1 MMKKCYKFLLFQL
14 FLILLSYIMSINI
27 STIGSFS
34 DILKRYISFGNI
46 FIILFFLQKKIFG
59 EKFRR
64 KLHNIIMIVVFY
76 VISTVLS
83 LLILRYWFWFVFN
96 SRFIIHC
103 YINNLILIL
112 ILVSIIMMFK
122 YLKNELAETKES
134 KKRMQIDYKLKLL
147 RSKINPHFLSNSLTA
162 VSELAYKNNLRKLDK
177 LIVKLSHLY
186 RNILD
191 FSEKNFIPL
200 NDELKTLK
208 YYLKIN
214 KILYGE
220 NFNYSIKNSCKK
232 ENPKILPFMIQIPVE
247 NSLKH
252 GLKGIAQ
259 GKIEI
264 EIKKQNQNLIVI
276 VEDNGKGLS
285 QKDFKKEGSFG
296 LNSIEKRMKLFFDS
310 HTFDIKNKSNKGVKV
325 LMVIPYET

>member
-1 MMKKCYKFLLFQL
+1 MMKKFYKFILFQL
-14 FLILLSYIMSINI
+14 FLILISYIMSINI

-34 DILKRYISFGNI
+34 DILIRYISFGNI
-46 FIILFFLQKKIFG
+46 FIIIFFLQKKLLG
-59 EKFRR
+59 KKFSR
-64 KLHNIIMIVVFY
+64 KLHKIIMILISY
-76 VISTVLS
+76 IISTALS
-83 LLILRYWFWFVFN
+83 LLILRYWFWFIFN
-96 SRFIIHC
+96 FRFIIHC

-112 ILVSIIMMFK
+112 ILGSVIMIFK
-122 YLKNELAETKES
+122 YLKNELEETKEA
-134 KKRMQIDYKLKLL
+134 KKRIEIDYKLKLL

-191 FSEKNFIPL
+191 FSEKNIISL

-247 NSLKH
+247 NSIKH
-252 GLKGIAQ
+252 GLKGITR

-264 EIKKQNQNLIVI
+264 EIRKQNQNLIVT
-276 VEDNGKGLS
+276 VEDNGKGFS
-285 QKDFKKEGSFG
+285 QKDFNKKGSFG
-296 LNSIEKRMKLFFDS
+296 LSSIEKRMNLFFDS
-310 HTFDIKNKSNKGVKV
+310 YTFDIKNKSNKGVKV